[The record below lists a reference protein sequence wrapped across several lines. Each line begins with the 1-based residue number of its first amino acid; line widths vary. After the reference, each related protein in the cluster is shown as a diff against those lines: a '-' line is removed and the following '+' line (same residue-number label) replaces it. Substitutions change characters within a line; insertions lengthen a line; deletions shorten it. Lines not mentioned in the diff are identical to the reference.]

1 MFFKINFLEICQPY
15 VIDISKN
22 KHKTK
27 KNKRISYDLFQLKQK
42 MEIKMAKKS
51 KKGKKKKANKKKA
64 LKKT

>member
-1 MFFKINFLEICQPY
+1 M
-15 VIDISKN
+15 IDFSKN

-51 KKGKKKKANKKKA
+51 KKGKKKKANKKKE

>member
-1 MFFKINFLEICQPY
+1 MFFKINFLEICQQY
-15 VIDISKN
+15 VIDTSKN

-51 KKGKKKKANKKKA
+51 RKGKKKKANKKK
-64 LKKT
+64 KN